1 MSKPSIFAHRGA
13 SGARFENTMKAFE
26 LAVVQGADGIELD
39 VQVTEDGVLFV
50 IHDLVLSR
58 LAGIRR
64 SISSMTGVEVKRIR
78 VGRKYT
84 RLFVGHKIPTLIE
97 VVSFCQSHHLA
108 LNVEL
113 KESISERPEFIE
125 KIIDIVTHVEE
136 VHISSFDYELLEMVK
151 KINSQIET
159 AYLLRKKNV
168 DWANLEQY
176 SCADGFHVHKRLLK
190 EPYLN
195 DLIQSGKKI
204 RVYGITGTE
213 PIALNPPPYIDGW
226 ITDYPDR
233 FKNQK
238 MDRDM

>member
-113 KESISERPEFIE
+113 KETVSERPEFI
-125 KIIDIVTHVEE
+125 KQILDIVTHVEE

-159 AYLLRKKNV
+159 AYLLRKNVV
-168 DWANLEQY
+168 DWSNLEQY
-176 SCADGFHVHKRLLK
+176 TYADGFHLHKRLLK

-195 DLIQSGKKI
+195 NLILSGKKI
-204 RVYGITGTE
+204 RVYGITGIE
-213 PIALNPPPYIDGW
+213 PIVLNSPPYIDGW

-233 FKNQK
+233 LKSKK
-238 MDRDM
+238 MD